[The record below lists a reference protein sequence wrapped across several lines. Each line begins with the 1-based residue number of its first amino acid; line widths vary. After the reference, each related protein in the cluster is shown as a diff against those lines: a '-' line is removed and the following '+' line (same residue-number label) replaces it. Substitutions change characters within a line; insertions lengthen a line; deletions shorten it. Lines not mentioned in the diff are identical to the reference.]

1 MLTCLLVAGC
11 FVCSECTATGVT
23 VGFPVRV
30 APMAHVCQRL
40 RHYRSRPMLSVACK
54 HEGATN
60 IHCSPRVC
68 DLIWGFTMDMAAQG
82 MAVLVT
88 YNAAAPVCPYFTI
101 VQAAAAA
108 GATTVVFAMAQGQPY
123 INLNCNGTA
132 QCNTALGVSASVIDY
147 AAGQALQNAIA
158 AAPPG
163 TVNVSIVNNKT
174 SGFYFGIDHRG
185 QLVQVVRIVLGSW
198 VADAVALSTCSE
210 RCSRVCVCVRV
221 SGLGKVPMD
230 ENIVVGSP
238 MVGVHPRTVHELD
251 KASPHRAHLWPHH
264 HERRPWSRREC
275 YVATHGG
282 AHQVQQHGAGHGAGL
297 PGYSGQPVPYLGPH
311 GAAVCML
318 QRRGRFTR
326 SMLVGS
332 LPSLMPGAHC
342 CLWCWCAVHSRRL
355 V

>member
-1 MLTCLLVAGC
+1 MLTCLLVAAC
-11 FVCSECTATGVT
+11 FVCSACAATGVT

-30 APMAHVCQRL
+30 APMAHVCQRH
-40 RHYRSRPMLSVACK
+40 RHHRRRPMLSVACK

-108 GATTVVFAMAQGQPY
+108 GATTVVFAMSQGQPY

-198 VADAVALSTCSE
+198 VAVAVALSTCSE
-210 RCSRVCVCVRV
+210 RCSRVCMCVCVCQGWEKYPWMRILSWEAQWLEYTQELYTNLTKPALTV
-221 SGLGKVPMD
+221 PIFGPTIMKGDPGVVVNVTLPPMAELIKYSNMELDMALGCPGTVDSQCPIWD
-230 ENIVVGSP
+230 HTVQLFVCCNGEVGSP
-238 MVGVHPRTVHELD
+238 
-251 KASPHRAHLWPHH
+251 A
-264 HERRPWSRREC
+264 
-275 YVATHGG
+275 
-282 AHQVQQHGAGHGAGL
+282 Q
-297 PGYSGQPVPYLGPH
+297 
-311 GAAVCML
+311 
-318 QRRGRFTR
+318 
-326 SMLVGS
+326 
-332 LPSLMPGAHC
+332 
-342 CLWCWCAVHSRRL
+342 CLWVPCQV
-355 V
+355 